1 MRGICTAIALLGV
14 LSTPVLGQ
22 TCPGDCNNDFQITV
36 DEIVSGVT
44 IALGELLIG
53 SCPAFDTN
61 GDGAVT
67 VDEIIAAID
76 AALNGCPGQ
85 LFAFV
90 IATDFETG
98 SFGTVS
104 FDDPPVSTPISSQ
117 RIVNS
122 DAVVRTAGGLIYV
135 VNRFFGDSLQVIDP
149 AQNFTTTRQC
159 LTGGGSNPQ
168 DFVYIGPDKGY
179 VSLGGGTEVLVVD
192 PTPPLDCTDFILDR
206 IDLAELADDDG
217 NPELNQ
223 MAVVG
228 DRLYVTLQ
236 KLDRDNFFVPAENGS
251 VAVIDI
257 ATDQVVTEITLSGSN
272 PFAQTKGITIRNGDL
287 FLSEVGNFGVND
299 GGIERVDVLSQT
311 PQGFFITEE
320 ELGGDIVDF
329 VLTSDDGGYAVVS
342 LPDFS
347 NAVVAFD
354 ASEGGVTQ
362 TLITGESVSDIEL
375 NDRGQ
380 LFAAQRTPQ
389 NPGVRVF
396 NILDGNVEVTDEP
409 VDLGLPPFDM
419 VFVR

>member
-1 MRGICTAIALLGV
+1 LLAV
-14 LSTPVLGQ
+14 LSPEAFGQ

-44 IALGELLIG
+44 IALGESSVG
-53 SCPAFDTN
+53 NCPAFDTD

-67 VDEIIAAID
+67 VDEVIAAVD

-85 LFAFV
+85 QFAFV

-122 DAVVRTAGGLIYV
+122 DAVARTAGGLVYV
-135 VNRFFGDSLQVIDP
+135 VNRFFGDSLQIIDP
-149 AQNFTTTRQC
+149 AQDFATTRQC

-168 DFVYIGPDKGY
+168 DFVFVGPDKGY

-192 PTPPLDCTDFILDR
+192 PSPPQDCSGFILDR
-206 IDLAELADDDG
+206 IDLAEFADDDG

-251 VAVIDI
+251 VVVIDLG
-257 ATDQVVTEITLSGSN
+257 TDEALGEIILTGQN
-272 PFAQTKGITIRNGDL
+272 PFAQTKGITTRDGDL

-299 GGIERVDVLSQT
+299 GGIERIDAQSQM
-311 PQGFFITEE
+311 PQGFFVTEE
-320 ELGGDIVDF
+320 DLGGDIVDF

-354 ASEGGVTQ
+354 ASEGGLTQ
-362 TLITGESVSDIEL
+362 TLISGESVSDIEL
-375 NDRGQ
+375 NELGQ
-380 LFAAQRTPQ
+380 LFVAQRTPQ
-389 NPGVRVF
+389 SPGIRIFDVHD
-396 NILDGNVEVTDEP
+396 NNTELTAAPIDLD
-409 VDLGLPPFDM
+409 LPPFDI